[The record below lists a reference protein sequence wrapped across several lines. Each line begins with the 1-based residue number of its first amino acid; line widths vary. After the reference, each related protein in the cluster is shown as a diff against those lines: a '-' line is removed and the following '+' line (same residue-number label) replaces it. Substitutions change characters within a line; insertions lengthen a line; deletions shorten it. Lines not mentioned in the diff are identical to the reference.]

1 MSDRAKLIERLF
13 VYAAIII
20 LIAFAYFKYGNGIVE
35 PQTTITL
42 KYDSIPKVI
51 NNSHTEKP
59 VVYKAGEINIPP
71 AQLNILQSTD
81 TSLLRQVLHEVLAR
95 YYEVNVHH
103 TTTADTSLIVDTW
116 DTICQ
121 NQLQGRKLQYKIL
134 RPTQIITNNPPV
146 RNKVFAG
153 FYLEAGANG
162 LYSVAPEI
170 SFENKKGTLLRLNY
184 NAYNLATGKDK
195 YSFGVGIAQKISLRR
210 K

>member
-1 MSDRAKLIERLF
+1 MKLTERLILY
-13 VYAAIII
+13 VIALAAI
-20 LIAFAYFKYGNGIVE
+20 LFFYFKKPVTVNNPYVTVKLN
-35 PQTTITL
+35 
-42 KYDSIPKVI
+42 YDSIPVVN
-51 NNSHTEKP
+51 NNSTIEKP
-59 VVYKAGEINIPP
+59 LVYKAGEINIPA

-81 TSLLRQVLHEVLAR
+81 TALLRQVLHEVLAR
-95 YYEVNVHH
+95 YYEVNVQH

-116 DTICQ
+116 DTISQ

-162 LYSVAPEI
+162 LYSIAPEI
-170 SFENKKGTLLRLNY
+170 TFENKKGMLLKLNY

-195 YSFGVGIAQKISLRR
+195 YSFGIGLSKKISLR
-210 K
+210 KSK